1 MVAHLTVG
9 SKKIGVQQA
18 IKWTVYTLLIVNFGF
33 YFLEDW
39 DRAMHSLREGATLFE
54 WTREFTTSID
64 ELGWFALLF
73 MFELDT
79 YALSDETLEG
89 PITYVIRGVRVICYI
104 LLANTIVAYTTDV
117 IELENAPPVDVVSN
131 LCDMAS
137 QDVSFVRNLEYSVVD
152 ENNCKELT
160 AERSL
165 FWVEEGTVVSDAEGL
180 ALETDLA
187 WVDLF
192 EAGVWLLIVFLIEF
206 IVWLQERGITSG
218 PLLRGSNYASTILY
232 VSLFGVAAYW
242 GWLSH
247 WLYVWD
253 EMLWIGGF
261 AAIEMNMSD
270 WRHEIDEERE
280 KTPPPCGSGAEPLGQ
295 R

>member
-1 MVAHLTVG
+1 MVAHLTIG
-9 SKKIGVQQA
+9 SRKIDIQQA

-33 YFLEDW
+33 YVLEDW

-54 WTREFTTSID
+54 WSREFAVSID

-79 YALSDETLEG
+79 YALSDETLDG
-89 PITYVIRGVRVICYI
+89 PVAYVIRGVRVICYV
-104 LLANTIVAYTTDV
+104 LLAHTIVAYTTDLIDIRDV
-117 IELENAPPVDVVSN
+117 KPVHEVSN
-131 LCDMAS
+131 LCDMTS
-137 QDVSFVRNLEYSVVD
+137 QDVSFVRNLEYSFVD
-152 ENNCKELT
+152 QNNCATLT
-160 AERSL
+160 AETSL
-165 FWVEEGTVVSDAEGL
+165 YWVEEGAVVSDADGV
-180 ALETDLA
+180 ALETSLL

-206 IVWLQERGITSG
+206 IVWLQERGVTGG
-218 PLLRGSNYASTILY
+218 PILRGANYASTFLYLILL
-232 VSLFGVAAYW
+232 SMAAYW

-253 EMLWIGGF
+253 ELLWIGGF

-270 WRHEIDEERE
+270 WRDEIDEEQHAVVAKE
-280 KTPPPCGSGAEPLGQ
+280 AL
-295 R
+295 

>member
-54 WTREFTTSID
+54 WTRELTTSID
-64 ELGWFALLF
+64 ELAWFALLF

-79 YALSDETLEG
+79 YALSDEALEG
-89 PITYVIRGVRVICYI
+89 PVTYVIRSVRVVCYI

-117 IELENAPPVDVVSN
+117 VELENAPPVDEVSK

-180 ALETDLA
+180 ALETNLA

-192 EAGVWLLIVFLIEF
+192 EAVVWLLIVFLIEL

-218 PLLRGSNYASTILY
+218 PLLRGSNYASTFLY
-232 VSLFGVAAYW
+232 LTLFAMAAYW

-270 WRHEIDEERE
+270 WREEIDEARE
-280 KTPPPCGSGAEPLGQ
+280 KNPATL

>member
-1 MVAHLTVG
+1 MVAHMTIR
-9 SKKIGVQQA
+9 SRKIDVQQL

-54 WTREFTTSID
+54 WSREFAVSID

-89 PITYVIRGVRVICYI
+89 LTAYVIRGVRVICYV
-104 LLANTIVAYTTDV
+104 LLAHTIVAYTTDLIDIRDV
-117 IELENAPPVDVVSN
+117 KPVHEVSD
-131 LCDMAS
+131 LCDMTS
-137 QDVSFVRNLEYSVVD
+137 QEVSFVRNLEYSVVD
-152 ENNCKELT
+152 NNNCATLT
-160 AERSL
+160 AETSL
-165 FWVEEGTVVSDAEGL
+165 YWVEEGAVVSDADGL
-180 ALETDLA
+180 ALETSLL

-206 IVWLQERGITSG
+206 IVWLQERGVTSG
-218 PLLRGSNYASTILY
+218 PLLRSANYASTFLYLILL
-232 VSLFGVAAYW
+232 SMAAYW

-253 EMLWIGGF
+253 ELLWIGGF
-261 AAIEMNMSD
+261 AAIEMNMSE
-270 WRHEIDEERE
+270 WRGEIDEEQHAVVAKE
-280 KTPPPCGSGAEPLGQ
+280 AL
-295 R
+295 